1 MLVTFSTKVA
11 ADITMFGDVAVAL
24 LKLMDQSGE
33 VPGALLAIDV
43 PAALERLKEGIAV
56 SGAIPAGNPPRDADE
71 EKDEDKAPPAVTLR
85 QRAHPLIGLL
95 EAAAREKADVM
106 WGEARNPLL

>member
-33 VPGALLAIDV
+33 VPGALLGIDV
-43 PAALERLKEGIAV
+43 PAALERLKEGITV
-56 SGAIPAGNPPRDADE
+56 SGANPAGNPPRDADE
-71 EKDEDKAPPAVTLR
+71 DEDKAPPAVTLR

-95 EAAAREKADVM
+95 EAAARAKADVM

>member
-56 SGAIPAGNPPRDADE
+56 SGSIPAGNPPRDADE
-71 EKDEDKAPPAVTLR
+71 DEDKALPAVTLR
-85 QRAHPLIGLL
+85 QRAVPLISLL
-95 EAAAREKADVM
+95 DAAASAQADVM

>member
-11 ADITMFGDVAVAL
+11 ADITMFGEVAMAL
-24 LKLMDQSGE
+24 LKLMDQSGA

-43 PAALERLKEGIAV
+43 PTALERLKEGIAV
-56 SGAIPAGNPPRDADE
+56 SGANPVGNPPRDADE
-71 EKDEDKAPPAVTLR
+71 DEDKAPPAVTLS
-85 QRAHPLIGLL
+85 QRAYPLVGLL
-95 EAAAREKADVM
+95 EAAARAKADVL